1 MSEKKIKTI
10 QGDAIISLE
19 ISGGF
24 YDRIQQVFGELITDA
39 SDEELNK
46 IFENIKNR
54 EKLSSR
60 ELAIETILIF
70 CQSFE
75 EKAIEQG
82 KVTEVTSED
91 LIN

>member
-1 MSEKKIKTI
+1 MIGKKIKTI

-24 YDRIQQVFGELITDA
+24 YDRVQQVFGELITDV

-54 EKLSSR
+54 KKLSSR

-75 EKAIEQG
+75 EAAMEQG